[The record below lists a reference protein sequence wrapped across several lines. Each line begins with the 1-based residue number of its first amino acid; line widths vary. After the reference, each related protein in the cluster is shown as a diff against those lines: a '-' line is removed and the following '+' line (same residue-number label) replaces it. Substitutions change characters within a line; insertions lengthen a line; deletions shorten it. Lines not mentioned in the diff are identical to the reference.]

1 MNTSITTGNRTW
13 QLEVTELNGLPFF
26 REIHRTQWG
35 NFQQAKFKITE
46 GCVYIYI
53 CMELYGYI
61 YIWYI
66 YIYIHMDTNIY
77 GYKYINPIIWI

>member
-66 YIYIHMDTNIY
+66 YIHTY
-77 GYKYINPIIWI
+77 GYKYIWI